1 MGNPDRED
9 RIIHAVITIVL
20 VIIFIRIC
28 DLALS

>member
-9 RIIHAVITIVL
+9 RIMHAVIIIVL

-28 DLALS
+28 DLTLS